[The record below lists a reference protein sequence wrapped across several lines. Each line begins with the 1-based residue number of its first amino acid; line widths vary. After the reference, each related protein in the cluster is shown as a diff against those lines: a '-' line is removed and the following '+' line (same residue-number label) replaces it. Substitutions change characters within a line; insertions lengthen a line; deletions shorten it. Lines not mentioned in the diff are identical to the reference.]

1 MKLNKYI
8 GIAVMP
14 MLFAACQNDVL
25 DEGMQLQEQP
35 IYTLSGK
42 MDKGV
47 NSRAQIQLGNPDES
61 GEIFMWNEG
70 DSFNLY
76 QGGAETQVT
85 FNISSDY
92 SETAEGD
99 KSTATFSSDIPVY
112 PGNYVAVYPTVPV
125 ENNRFVFE
133 FQRSLDFSGA
143 VTQEEKDAVWRE
155 YFKNNMFMIARGE
168 LTTEGPN
175 AIQFQHQCALARIT
189 YHNESGSDQVL
200 DYIRLGG
207 QNQYWGT
214 WSKQNM
220 DGTGG
225 SGSMTSW
232 YDLQLNGLQVAAGES
247 TDFYIFF
254 FPTELNED
262 GIVQIYFSVQGRGE
276 RGISLPAAD
285 IAAVNGGAKRFQAG
299 MRYWFDVTA
308 TKGGAVLSKN
318 YSTAPITFENVEFA
332 AALQKVLGQDMIT
345 IDPETGV
352 GTMIEADVLGITDL
366 DFGQNYCKMTSLKG
380 IENFKNLI
388 SLSSRESGITEC
400 DLSQN
405 VNLQWVDLA
414 QNSLTSMDFS
424 QNSKLYSLDLSHN
437 QDLTS
442 LNIDQNEKLERLI
455 VSETG
460 LTSLNIPN
468 KEGLWMLR
476 YGRTALSFDLNEFPK
491 LTYLSVY
498 DLNLTSLDL
507 IPSNIKAQLEFFEC
521 YDNEISSI
529 DLKEFPN
536 LRFLAC
542 YFNPLKSLDLTPV
555 PHLQELNCHSCY
567 IDRLDITPLENLNT
581 LYCGNQYDNINLIL
595 IATDAQKDRWRNY
608 WSKPENTWNLNDR
621 AYLEGEEPVEIP
633 GGSGTGNDFNSGGEF

>member
-25 DEGMQLQEQP
+25 DEGMQLQDQP
-35 IYTLSGK
+35 IYSLSGK

-70 DSFNLY
+70 DRFNLY
-76 QGGAETQVT
+76 QGGPETEVT
-85 FNISSDY
+85 FGISSDY

-99 KSTATFSSDIPVY
+99 KSTATFSSDVPVY
-112 PGNYVAVYPTVPV
+112 PGSFVAVYPTVPV
-125 ENNRFVFE
+125 EDNRFVFE
-133 FQRSLDFSGA
+133 FQRNLDFSGA
-143 VTQEEKDAVWRE
+143 VTQEEKDAVWKE
-155 YFKNNMFMIARGE
+155 YFKNNMFMVARGE

-175 AIQFQHQCALARIT
+175 AIQFEHQAALVRIT

-200 DYIRLGG
+200 DYVRLGG

-225 SGSMTSW
+225 SGSITSW
-232 YDLQLNGLQVAAGES
+232 YDLQFNGLQVAAGES
-247 TDFYIFF
+247 TDLYMFF
-254 FPTELNED
+254 FPAELNED
-262 GIVQIYFSVQGRGE
+262 GIVQIYFSIQGRGE
-276 RGISLPAAD
+276 RGVSLPAAD
-285 IAAVNGGAKRFQAG
+285 IAAANGGAKRFQAG

-332 AALQKVLGQDMIT
+332 AALQKVLGPDMIT
-345 IDPETGV
+345 IDPETGI
-352 GTMIEADVLGITDL
+352 GTMIEADVLTVTNL
-366 DFGQNYCKMTSLKG
+366 DFGYNNCKMTSMKG
-380 IENFKNLI
+380 IENFKNLDY
-388 SLSSRESGITEC
+388 LYCVKGDVTEC

-405 VNLQWVDLA
+405 INLRQVDL
-414 QNSLTSMDFS
+414 S
-424 QNSKLYSLDLSHN
+424 QNLLTAMDLSQNARLYSLDLSHN
-437 QDLTS
+437 NELTS
-442 LNIDQNEKLERLI
+442 LNIDNCVKLERLI

-476 YGRTALSFDLNEFPK
+476 YGRTALSFDLNEFPN

-498 DLNLTSLDL
+498 DLNLTSLDF
-507 IPSNIKAQLEFFEC
+507 IPSTLKAQLEFFEC
-521 YDNEISSI
+521 YDNQIESI
-529 DLKEFPN
+529 DLTEFPS
-536 LRFLAC
+536 LWFLAC

-555 PHLQELNCHSCY
+555 TKLEQLNCHSCY
-567 IDRLDITPLENLNT
+567 IEKLDITPLENLNT
-581 LYCGNQYDNINLIL
+581 LYCGSQNDNITLIL
-595 IATDAQKDRWRNY
+595 TATDAQKDRWRNE
-608 WSKPENTWNLNDR
+608 WSTDNLNDN
-621 AYLEGEEPVEIP
+621 AYLEGEEPKEIP
-633 GGSGTGNDFNSGGEF
+633 GGGGTGNDFSSGGEF